1 MYSNA
6 KDNNYLSITFPQNF
20 LKKTQ
25 PINVLINYEKS
36 EWKGLGTF
44 IFIIDQPIA
53 EIINDLINDQG
64 LFEIKFPTYLDR
76 LLFQNLANCL
86 SLTFVTYFRPS
97 FDTDQEMAIAFTS
110 VSLDG
115 DISQQLIEDC
125 LHNQTYQKVARS
137 HAWLVRQSLTVFST
151 KVNRSLQNIDLVL
164 LSIGGFAS
172 SFSSFSQNTIT
183 RPWQI
188 SFMILIISLII
199 LLIWIQKRSLVKPPP
214 EVTQA
219 ILVSGLIIPYAHLGE
234 ISKSLLTAIIPLISL
249 LVWWFKKRYFL
260 GLSQSFFRSL
270 QAINLANKLP
280 KISLELELILEV
292 LGIMVLGFN
301 IIWGYRISEWGNP
314 VSTIIQILL
323 LTFLLL
329 RLRDR
334 LPSLITQWF
343 WQKILKG

>member
-6 KDNNYLSITFPQNF
+6 KDDNHLSIIFPQDF
-20 LKKTQ
+20 PRKAQ
-25 PINVLINYEKS
+25 QINILINYENS
-36 EWKGLGTF
+36 EYRGLGTF
-44 IFIIDQPIA
+44 AFVIDQPTA
-53 EIINDLINDQG
+53 ETIYDLIKNQS

-76 LLFQNLANCL
+76 LLFQNLANSL
-86 SLTFVTYFRPS
+86 SLAFVTYFRP
-97 FDTDQEMAIAFTS
+97 FNTDQEIAIAFTS

-125 LHNQTYQKVARS
+125 LHNPTYQKVARS

-151 KVNRSLQNIDLVL
+151 KVNRYLQNIDLIL
-164 LSIGGFAS
+164 LSVGGFAS
-172 SFSSFSQNTIT
+172 SFSSFSQQTIA

-219 ILVSGLIIPYAHLGE
+219 IFVSGLIIPYAHLGE
-234 ISKSLLTAIIPLISL
+234 ISKSLLTAIILLISL
-249 LVWWFKKRYFL
+249 SVWWLKKRHFL

-270 QAINLANKLP
+270 QTINIANKLP
-280 KISLELELILEV
+280 KISPELEIILEV
-292 LGIMVLGFN
+292 SGIIFLGFN
-301 IIWGYRISEWGNP
+301 IIWSYRISEWGKP
-314 VSTIIQILL
+314 TSIIIQILL
-323 LTFLLL
+323 LTFMLL

-343 WQKILKG
+343 WRKILKG

>member
-6 KDNNYLSITFPQNF
+6 KDDNHLSIIFSQNF
-20 LKKTQ
+20 PRKPQ
-25 PINVLINYEKS
+25 RINILINYENS
-36 EWKGLGTF
+36 EYRGLGTF
-44 IFIIDQPIA
+44 AFVIDQPTA
-53 EIINDLINDQG
+53 ETIYDLIKNQS

-76 LLFQNLANCL
+76 LLFQNLANSL
-86 SLTFVTYFRPS
+86 SLAFVTYFRP
-97 FDTDQEMAIAFTS
+97 FNTDQEIAIAFTS

-137 HAWLVRQSLTVFST
+137 HTWLVRQSLTVFST
-151 KVNRSLQNIDLVL
+151 KVNRYLQNIDLIL
-164 LSIGGFAS
+164 LSVGGFAS
-172 SFSSFSQNTIT
+172 SFSSFSQQTIA

-219 ILVSGLIIPYAHLGE
+219 IFVSGLIIPYAHLGE
-234 ISKSLLTAIIPLISL
+234 ISKSLLTAIILLISL
-249 LVWWFKKRYFL
+249 SVWWLKKRHFL

-270 QAINLANKLP
+270 QTINIANKLP
-280 KISLELELILEV
+280 KISPELEIILEV
-292 LGIMVLGFN
+292 SGIIFLGFN
-301 IIWGYRISEWGNP
+301 IIWSYRISEWGKP
-314 VSTIIQILL
+314 TSIIIQILL
-323 LTFLLL
+323 LTFMLL

-343 WQKILKG
+343 WRKILKG

>member
-1 MYSNA
+1 MYSNV
-6 KDNNYLSITFPQNF
+6 KDNNHLSIIFPQNF

-44 IFIIDQPIA
+44 AFVIDQPIA
-53 EIINDLINDQG
+53 ETINDLINDQS

-76 LLFQNLANCL
+76 LLFQNLANSL
-86 SLTFVTYFRPS
+86 SLAFVTYFRP
-97 FDTDQEMAIAFTS
+97 FNTDQEIAIAFTS
-110 VSLDG
+110 ISLDG

-125 LHNQTYQKVARS
+125 LHNPTYQKVARS
-137 HAWLVRQSLTVFST
+137 HTWLVRQSLTVFST
-151 KVNRSLQNIDLVL
+151 KVNRYLQNIDLIL
-164 LSIGGFAS
+164 LSVGGFAS
-172 SFSSFSQNTIT
+172 SFSSFSQQTIA

-219 ILVSGLIIPYAHLGE
+219 IFVSGLIIPYAHLGE
-234 ISKSLLTAIIPLISL
+234 ISKSLLTAIILLISL
-249 LVWWFKKRYFL
+249 SVWWLKKRHFL

-270 QAINLANKLP
+270 QTINIANKLP
-280 KISLELELILEV
+280 KISPELEIILEV
-292 LGIMVLGFN
+292 SGIIFLGFN
-301 IIWGYRISEWGNP
+301 IIWSYRISEWGKP
-314 VSTIIQILL
+314 TSIIIQILL
-323 LTFLLL
+323 LTFMLL

-343 WQKILKG
+343 WRKILKG

>member
-6 KDNNYLSITFPQNF
+6 KDDNHLSIIFSQNF
-20 LKKTQ
+20 PRKPQ
-25 PINVLINYEKS
+25 RINILINYENS
-36 EWKGLGTF
+36 EYRGLGTF
-44 IFIIDQPIA
+44 AFVIDQPTA
-53 EIINDLINDQG
+53 ETIYDLIKNQS

-76 LLFQNLANCL
+76 LLFQNLANSL
-86 SLTFVTYFRPS
+86 SLAFVTYFRP
-97 FDTDQEMAIAFTS
+97 FNTDQEIAIAFTS

-137 HAWLVRQSLTVFST
+137 HTWLVRQSLTVFST
-151 KVNRSLQNIDLVL
+151 KVNRYLQNIDLIL
-164 LSIGGFAS
+164 LSVGGFAS
-172 SFSSFSQNTIT
+172 SFSSFSQQTIA

-219 ILVSGLIIPYAHLGE
+219 IFVSGLIIPYAHLGE
-234 ISKSLLTAIIPLISL
+234 ISKSLLTAIILLISL
-249 LVWWFKKRYFL
+249 SVWWLKKRHFL

-270 QAINLANKLP
+270 QTINIANKLP
-280 KISLELELILEV
+280 KISLELEMILEV
-292 LGIMVLGFN
+292 LGIIFLGFN
-301 IIWGYRISEWGNP
+301 IIWGPVIGEWGQTTF
-314 VSTIIQILL
+314 TIIQILL

-334 LPSLITQWF
+334 LPSLIAQWF
-343 WQKILKG
+343 WRKILKG

>member
-6 KDNNYLSITFPQNF
+6 KDDNHLSIIFPQNF
-20 LKKTQ
+20 PRKPQ
-25 PINVLINYEKS
+25 RINILINYENS
-36 EWKGLGTF
+36 EYRGLGTF
-44 IFIIDQPIA
+44 AFVIDQPTA
-53 EIINDLINDQG
+53 ETIYDLIKNQS

-76 LLFQNLANCL
+76 LLFQNLANSL
-86 SLTFVTYFRPS
+86 SLAFVTYFRP
-97 FDTDQEMAIAFTS
+97 FNTDQEIAIAFTS
-110 VSLDG
+110 ISLDG
-115 DISQQLIEDC
+115 DISQQLMEDC
-125 LHNQTYQKVARS
+125 LHNPTYQKVARS

-151 KVNRSLQNIDLVL
+151 KVNRYLQNIDLIL
-164 LSIGGFAS
+164 LSVGGFAS
-172 SFSSFSQNTIT
+172 SFSSFSQQTIA

-219 ILVSGLIIPYAHLGE
+219 IFVSGLIIPYAHLGE

-249 LVWWFKKRYFL
+249 SVWWLKKRHFL

-270 QAINLANKLP
+270 QTINIANKLP
-280 KISLELELILEV
+280 KISPELEIILEV
-292 LGIMVLGFN
+292 SGIIFLGFN
-301 IIWGYRISEWGNP
+301 IIWSYRISEWGKP
-314 VSTIIQILL
+314 TSIIIQILL
-323 LTFLLL
+323 LTFMLL

-343 WQKILKG
+343 WRKILKG

>member
-1 MYSNA
+1 MYSNV
-6 KDNNYLSITFPQNF
+6 KDNNHLSIIFPQNF

-44 IFIIDQPIA
+44 AFVIDQPIA
-53 EIINDLINDQG
+53 ETINDLINDQS

-76 LLFQNLANCL
+76 LLFQNLANSL
-86 SLTFVTYFRPS
+86 SLAFVTYFRP
-97 FDTDQEMAIAFTS
+97 FNTDQEIAIAFTS

-125 LHNQTYQKVARS
+125 LHNPTYQKVARS
-137 HAWLVRQSLTVFST
+137 HTWLVRQSLTVFST
-151 KVNRSLQNIDLVL
+151 KVNRYLQNIDLIL
-164 LSIGGFAS
+164 LSVGGFAS
-172 SFSSFSQNTIT
+172 SFSSFSQQTIA

-219 ILVSGLIIPYAHLGE
+219 IFVSGLIIPYAHLGE
-234 ISKSLLTAIIPLISL
+234 ISKSLLTAIILLISL
-249 LVWWFKKRYFL
+249 SVWWLKKRHFL

-270 QAINLANKLP
+270 QTINIANKLP
-280 KISLELELILEV
+280 KISPELEIILEV
-292 LGIMVLGFN
+292 SGIIFLGFN
-301 IIWGYRISEWGNP
+301 IIWSYRISEWGKP
-314 VSTIIQILL
+314 TSIIIQILL
-323 LTFLLL
+323 LTFMLL

-343 WQKILKG
+343 WRKILKG

>member
-1 MYSNA
+1 MYSNV
-6 KDNNYLSITFPQNF
+6 KDNNHLSIIFPQNF

-44 IFIIDQPIA
+44 AFVIDQPIA
-53 EIINDLINDQG
+53 ETINDLINDQS

-76 LLFQNLANCL
+76 LLFQNLANSL
-86 SLTFVTYFRPS
+86 SLAFVTYFRP
-97 FDTDQEMAIAFTS
+97 FNTDQEIAIAFTS
-110 VSLDG
+110 ISLDG

-125 LHNQTYQKVARS
+125 LHNPTYQKVARS

-151 KVNRSLQNIDLVL
+151 KVNRYLQNIDLVL
-164 LSIGGFAS
+164 LSVGGFAS
-172 SFSSFSQNTIT
+172 SFSSFSQQTIA

-219 ILVSGLIIPYAHLGE
+219 IFVSGLIIPYAHLGE
-234 ISKSLLTAIIPLISL
+234 ISKSLLTAIILLISL
-249 LVWWFKKRYFL
+249 SVWWLKKRHFL

-270 QAINLANKLP
+270 QTINIANKLP
-280 KISLELELILEV
+280 KISLELEMILEV
-292 LGIMVLGFN
+292 LGIIFLGFN
-301 IIWGYRISEWGNP
+301 IIWGPVIGEWGQTTF
-314 VSTIIQILL
+314 TIIQILL

>member
-1 MYSNA
+1 
-6 KDNNYLSITFPQNF
+6 
-20 LKKTQ
+20 
-25 PINVLINYEKS
+25 
-36 EWKGLGTF
+36 
-44 IFIIDQPIA
+44 
-53 EIINDLINDQG
+53 
-64 LFEIKFPTYLDR
+64 
-76 LLFQNLANCL
+76 LA
-86 SLTFVTYFRPS
+86 FVTYFRP
-97 FDTDQEMAIAFTS
+97 FNTDQEIAIAFTS

-137 HAWLVRQSLTVFST
+137 HTWLVRQSLTVFST
-151 KVNRSLQNIDLVL
+151 KVNRYLQNIDLIL
-164 LSIGGFAS
+164 LSVGGFAS
-172 SFSSFSQNTIT
+172 SFSSFSQQTIA

-219 ILVSGLIIPYAHLGE
+219 IFVSGLIIPYAHLGE
-234 ISKSLLTAIIPLISL
+234 ISKSLLTAIILLISL
-249 LVWWFKKRYFL
+249 SVWWLKKRHFL

-270 QAINLANKLP
+270 QTINIANKLP
-280 KISLELELILEV
+280 KISLELEIILEV
-292 LGIMVLGFN
+292 LGIIFLGFN
-301 IIWGYRISEWGNP
+301 IIWGPVIGEWGQTTF
-314 VSTIIQILL
+314 TIIQILL

-343 WQKILKG
+343 WRKILKG

>member
-1 MYSNA
+1 MDSNA
-6 KDNNYLSITFPQNF
+6 QDNNYLSIIFSQNF
-20 LKKTQ
+20 PRKAQ
-25 PINVLINYEKS
+25 RINILINYEKS
-36 EWKGLGTF
+36 GYGGLGTF
-44 IFIIDQPIA
+44 AFVIDQPIA
-53 EIINDLINDQG
+53 ETINDLINDQG

-76 LLFQNLANCL
+76 LLFQNLANSL
-86 SLTFVTYFRPS
+86 SLAFVTYFRP
-97 FDTDQEMAIAFTS
+97 FNTDQGIAIAFTS

-137 HAWLVRQSLTVFST
+137 HAWLVRQSLNVFSN
-151 KVNRSLQNIDLVL
+151 KVNRYLQNIDLVL
-164 LSIGGFAS
+164 LSIGGFVS
-172 SFSSFSQNTIT
+172 SFSSFSQNTIA

-188 SFMILIISLII
+188 FFLVLIISLII
-199 LLIWIQKRSLVKPPP
+199 LLIWIQKRSLVKPPS

-219 ILVSGLIIPYAHLGE
+219 IFVSGLIIPYAHLGE

-249 LVWWFKKRYFL
+249 SVWWLKKRYFL

-270 QAINLANKLP
+270 QTINIANKLP
-280 KISLELELILEV
+280 KISLELEMILEV
-292 LGIMVLGFN
+292 LGIIFLGFN
-301 IIWGYRISEWGNP
+301 IIWGPVIGEWGQTTL
-314 VSTIIQILL
+314 TIIQILL

-334 LPSLITQWF
+334 LPYLITQWF

>member
-1 MYSNA
+1 MYSNV
-6 KDNNYLSITFPQNF
+6 KDNNHLSIIFPQNF

-44 IFIIDQPIA
+44 AFVIDQPIA
-53 EIINDLINDQG
+53 ETINDLINDQS

-76 LLFQNLANCL
+76 LLFQNLANSL
-86 SLTFVTYFRPS
+86 SLAFVTYFRP
-97 FDTDQEMAIAFTS
+97 FNTDQEIAIAFTS
-110 VSLDG
+110 ISLDG

-125 LHNQTYQKVARS
+125 LHNPTYQKVARS
-137 HAWLVRQSLTVFST
+137 HTWLVRQSLTVFST
-151 KVNRSLQNIDLVL
+151 KVNRYLQNIDLIL
-164 LSIGGFAS
+164 LSVGGFAS
-172 SFSSFSQNTIT
+172 SFSSFSQQTIA

-219 ILVSGLIIPYAHLGE
+219 IFVSGLIIPYAHLGE
-234 ISKSLLTAIIPLISL
+234 ISKSLLTAIIILISL
-249 LVWWFKKRYFL
+249 SVWWLKKRHFL

-270 QAINLANKLP
+270 QTINIANKLP
-280 KISLELELILEV
+280 KISPELEIILEV
-292 LGIMVLGFN
+292 SGIIFLGFN
-301 IIWGYRISEWGNP
+301 IIWSYRISEWGKP
-314 VSTIIQILL
+314 TSIIIQILL
-323 LTFLLL
+323 LTFMLL

-343 WQKILKG
+343 WRKILKG